1 MKIEISII
9 WDSQPSA
16 SKVFYFQLFG
26 EHFVKDI
33 SSCLISVRNSGLCND
48 AKLLIER
55 KMVPSY
61 GRIFKNFRRQ
71 NLKNGKMAQNKRRC
85 IF

>member
-1 MKIEISII
+1 MKIEISIM
-9 WDSQPSA
+9 WAANLLPQR
-16 SKVFYFQLFG
+16 FG

-33 SSCLISVRNSGLCND
+33 STCLISVRNSGLFNY
-48 AKLLIER
+48 AKILIER

-61 GRIFKNFRRQ
+61 GRIFKNFRPQ
-71 NLKNGKMAQNKRRC
+71 NLKYGKMAQNKRRC